1 MRFLSVFAAGL
12 AIVTSTLAVDCQGVT
27 FTDAD
32 VDSCVAELCNW
43 DAGKGPGGYP
53 HKFNNREGLNLGAY
67 NGNQDIY
74 EYPLFAGSVYT
85 KGNVPFHHDPH
96 PIASHRNDIEEQQL
110 MLSFRKPRCG
120 PLHCSLRPEYLEM
133 YQSWCDDAQK
143 CSSEEWI
150 RPVHLRI
157 LGRDEIVCK

>member
-85 KGNVPFHHDPH
+85 KGSPGADRCIAHFDPNTWKCTKVG
-96 PIASHRNDIEEQQL
+96 AMTHRNAPQRNGFVL
-110 MLSFRKPRCG
+110 CT
-120 PLHCSLRPEYLEM
+120 
-133 YQSWCDDAQK
+133 
-143 CSSEEWI
+143 
-150 RPVHLRI
+150 
-157 LGRDEIVCK
+157 